1 MTDCKNI
8 RKRHK
13 KILNITAAL
22 AFFLAVSGCAT
33 PVGVHRLSP
42 EQGYENI
49 TANVL
54 SDGTLSAETTQII
67 NRLGLAELYGDEPE
81 EALAILHKRPPTVN
95 ESDRLF
101 ALAELSF
108 LHASEGGPKSC
119 FLSAAIYA
127 YDFLFPE
134 DKSTEL
140 DPLDPRLRIAAELY
154 NQGIAKGFLNEKTGE
169 VILQEGTY
177 NLPFGNLTISI
188 DQREF
193 IWGSFRLVHFTDA
206 SLLKVRGLRNQYR
219 WPGLGAPLVA
229 SLERLPG
236 VDDKAFKRV
245 PKIIKV
251 AVTALLFHNRDQ
263 EDTHEG
269 DIAARIELRT
279 TTEGTSAEIEGRETP
294 LEFWL
299 SAAIAETLEG
309 SQVYK
314 FALMGLLSGDIV
326 LFKETARY
334 TNNIYF
340 LEPYQPGRIPLVLI
354 HGTASSPARWAQL
367 INEILND
374 RELWGRYQIWVFTY
388 NTGNPIAY
396 SAGILTDAL
405 KKTVLELDPEGKD
418 EALNKMVLIGHSQGG
433 LLAKMAVVETETL
446 FLDQIAAAPLDELD
460 VSEET
465 RAIIL
470 RSTIFKPLP
479 FVRHVIFIATPHRG
493 SFLSGHWG
501 AGLVSR
507 LISLPGI
514 LLKSLQELTSR
525 DPDVAAKI
533 TMKDIPKSIDDMN
546 PESSFIQTLSSL
558 KIADNV
564 TAHSIIPVKNR
575 EDRRE
580 KWNDGVVGYESA
592 HIDYASS
599 ELIVNAEH
607 SAQGEPQTI
616 EEVRRILIENLKE
629 TAEY

>member
-1 MTDCKNI
+1 MTDYKNTGI
-8 RKRHK
+8 RHNE
-13 KILNITAAL
+13 ILFMAVTLAL
-22 AFFLAVSGCAT
+22 LLVLSGCAT
-33 PVGVHRLSP
+33 PVGVRHLSP
-42 EQGYENI
+42 EQGYENL
-49 TANVL
+49 TVNVL
-54 SDGTLSAETTQII
+54 SGGALSAETTQII
-67 NRLGLAELYGDEPE
+67 NRFGLAELYDDEPE
-81 EALAILHKRPPTVN
+81 EVLAVVHNGLPTIK

-108 LHASEGGPKSC
+108 LHASEGGPKSY

-127 YDFLFPE
+127 YAFLFPE
-134 DKSTEL
+134 KESAEL

-177 NLPFGNLTISI
+177 SLPLGDLTISI
-188 DQREF
+188 DPQEF
-193 IWGSFRLVHFTDA
+193 IWGSFKLVHFTDA
-206 SLLKVRGLRNQYR
+206 SLLKIRGLRNQYR

-245 PKIIKV
+245 PQEIKV
-251 AVTALLFHNRDQ
+251 AATALLIRDKDK
-263 EDTHEG
+263 EAEG
-269 DIAARIELRT
+269 EGGIAARLELRT
-279 TTEGTSAEIEGRETP
+279 TTEGISAEIEGREIP

-326 LFKETARY
+326 LLKESARY
-334 TNNIYF
+334 TNNIYL
-340 LEPYQPGRIPLVLI
+340 LEPYQPGRIPLVLV

-396 SAGILTDAL
+396 SAGIFTDAL

-418 EALNKMVLIGHSQGG
+418 GALDNMVLVGHSQGG
-433 LLAKMAVVETETL
+433 LLAKMAVVETETQ
-446 FLDQIAAAPLDELD
+446 FLDQIATASLEELD
-460 VSEET
+460 VSDET
-465 RAIIL
+465 KKIIL
-470 RSTIFKPLP
+470 RSTVFKPLP
-479 FVRHVIFIATPHRG
+479 FVRRVIFIATPHRG
-493 SFLSGHWG
+493 SFLSGYWG
-501 AGLVSR
+501 ANLLSGV
-507 LISLPGI
+507 ISLPAT
-514 LLKSLQELTSR
+514 LLKSFQELISS
-525 DPDVAAKI
+525 DPDIAAKV

-564 TAHSIIPVKNR
+564 TVHSIIPVKNR
-575 EDRRE
+575 KDPKE
-580 KWNDGVVGYESA
+580 KWNDGVVRYESA
-592 HIDYASS
+592 HIDYAES
-599 ELIVNAEH
+599 ELIVEAGH
-607 SAQGEPQTI
+607 SAQEEPQTI
-616 EEVRRILIENLKE
+616 EEVRRILIENMKE
-629 TAEY
+629 TAGD

>member
-1 MTDCKNI
+1 MY
-8 RKRHK
+8 H
-13 KILNITAAL
+13 
-22 AFFLAVSGCAT
+22 
-33 PVGVHRLSP
+33 LSP
-42 EQGYENI
+42 EQGYQNL

-54 SDGTLSAETTQII
+54 SGGTLSSETTQII
-67 NRLGLAELYGDEPE
+67 NRLGLAELFGDEPE
-81 EALAILHKRPPTVN
+81 KALAILHKGLPTVN

-108 LHASEGGPKSC
+108 LHASEGGPKSY

-127 YDFLFPE
+127 YDFLFPQNE
-134 DKSTEL
+134 SSEL

-154 NQGIAKGFLNEKTGE
+154 NQGVAKGFLNDKTGE
-169 VILQEGTY
+169 VILQDGTY
-177 NLPFGNLTISI
+177 SLPFGDLTISI
-188 DQREF
+188 DQQEF

-229 SLERLPG
+229 SLERLP
-236 VDDKAFKRV
+236 DIDNRAFKRV

-251 AVTALLFHNRDQ
+251 AATALLLRTRDK
-263 EDTHEG
+263 ETNGEG
-269 DIAARIELRT
+269 GIEAKIELHT
-279 TTEGTSAEIEGRETP
+279 ATEGTSADIEGRKTP

-334 TNNIYF
+334 TNNIYL
-340 LEPYQPGRIPLVLI
+340 LEPYQPDRIPLVLI

-405 KKTVLELDPEGKD
+405 KKTVLELDPDGKD
-418 EALNKMVLIGHSQGG
+418 EALNKMVLVGHSQGG
-433 LLAKMAVVETETL
+433 LLAKMAVVNTETL
-446 FLDQIAAAPLDELD
+446 FLDQIAAAPLEKLD

-470 RSTIFKPLP
+470 RSTVFKPLP
-479 FVRHVIFIATPHRG
+479 FVRRVIFIATPHRG
-493 SFLSGHWG
+493 SFLSGYWG
-501 AGLVSR
+501 ANLLSR
-507 LISLPGI
+507 VISLPGT
-514 LLKSLQELTSR
+514 LLRSFKELMST
-525 DPDVAAKI
+525 DPDIAAKI

-546 PESSFIQTLSSL
+546 PESSFIKTLSSL

-564 TAHSIIPVKNR
+564 MAHSIIPVKNQ
-575 EDRRE
+575 DAPKE
-580 KWNDGVVGYESA
+580 KWNDGVVRYESA
-592 HIDYASS
+592 HIDCAAS
-599 ELIVNAEH
+599 ELIVKAGH
-607 SAQGEPQTI
+607 SAQEEPQTI
-616 EEVRRILIENLKE
+616 EEVRRILIENLKNNDGD
-629 TAEY
+629 